1 MADPSSY
8 RPRPGEIP
16 DSPGVYR
23 FRDEH
28 RRVIYVGKAKSLR
41 QRLANYFQD
50 LANLHPRTRTMVTTA
65 ASVEW
70 TVVSTEVEALQLEY
84 SWIKEYDPRFN
95 VKYRDDKSYP
105 YLAVTMNEE
114 FPRVQV
120 MRGHKKKGVRYFG
133 PYGHAWAIR
142 DTVDLL
148 LRVFPVR
155 TCSAGVFKNAARTGR
170 PCLLGYIG
178 KCSAPCVERISAEDH
193 QELAEEFC
201 DFMAGRTGTYL
212 RRLERKMGEA
222 AEDMEYERAAR
233 LRDDIGALRKAME
246 KSAVVLADATDADLI
261 AVAEDE
267 LEAAV
272 QIFHVRGGR
281 VRGQRGWVTDKVE
294 EITTGALVEHA
305 LQQLYG
311 EETGDA
317 VPKEVLVPAL
327 PDPVEPVQEWLADRR
342 GSGVS
347 LRIPQRGDKKAL
359 METVQRNAQQA
370 LVLHKTK
377 RASDLTTRSRALEEI
392 ADALDL
398 DSAPLRI
405 ECYDISHL
413 QGDDVVASMVVFEDG
428 LARKSEYRRF
438 QIKGFRGQDDVRS
451 MHEVITRRFRRYL
464 AEKERTGEWAD
475 GEDPGEGT
483 PRADGRDRVLSATP
497 GSPAAPGGEADSS
510 HQSAPAHQPAPGHA
524 ATSGQE
530 AALGRDAAPGQEAAP
545 SHEAAPGREAAPGD
559 EATPGQEAAP
569 GHHAAP
575 GHQAAPSQEA
585 APDHQ
590 AAAPGHGAADDL
602 ALADG
607 SGLKDEDGRPKRFA
621 YPPQLVV
628 VDGGQ
633 PQVAAAQRA
642 LDELGIDDIAV
653 CGLAK
658 RLEEV
663 WLPGEDDPV
672 VLPRTSEGLYLLQ
685 RVRDEAHRFAITY
698 QRTKRAKR
706 FRSSPLDDVPGLGET
721 RKQALIKHFG
731 SVKKLRSATI
741 DQICE
746 VPGIGRK
753 TAETVAVALARS
765 APATPAVNTAT
776 GEIMDDEDGAPET
789 TADAPGEPVSAGTP
803 DERRGQER

>member
-8 RPRPGEIP
+8 RPSPGQIP
-16 DSPGVYR
+16 DSPGVYK

-50 LANLHPRTRTMVTTA
+50 LAGLHPRTRSMVTTA

-84 SWIKEYDPRFN
+84 SWIKEFDPRFN

-105 YLAVTMNEE
+105 YLAVTMNEQY
-114 FPRVQV
+114 PRVQV
-120 MRGHKKKGVRYFG
+120 MRGHKKKGVKYFG
-133 PYGHAWAIR
+133 PYAHAWAIR

-178 KCSAPCVERISAEDH
+178 KCSAPCVERITAEDH
-193 QELAEEFC
+193 RELAEEFS

-212 RRLERKMGEA
+212 RRLERQMRDA
-222 AEDMEYERAAR
+222 AEEMEYERAAR
-233 LRDDIGALRKAME
+233 LRDDIEALKKAME
-246 KSAVVLADATDADLI
+246 KNAVVLADATDADLI

-294 EITTGALVEHA
+294 AVTTGDLVEHA

-311 EETGDA
+311 EETGDS

-327 PDPVEPVQEWLADRR
+327 PDPVEPVQEWLTGRR
-342 GSGVS
+342 GSNVS

-359 METVQRNAQQA
+359 METVQRNAQQS

-392 ADALDL
+392 AEALDL

-438 QIKGFRGQDDVRS
+438 QIKGRVGDTQVWHGEGQDDVRS
-451 MHEVITRRFRRYL
+451 MHEVIARRFRRYL
-464 AEKERTGEWAD
+464 AEKEKTGEWAE
-475 GEDPGEGT
+475 GEDAFTE
-483 PRADGRDRVLSATP
+483 
-497 GSPAAPGGEADSS
+497 
-510 HQSAPAHQPAPGHA
+510 
-524 ATSGQE
+524 
-530 AALGRDAAPGQEAAP
+530 
-545 SHEAAPGREAAPGD
+545 
-559 EATPGQEAAP
+559 
-569 GHHAAP
+569 
-575 GHQAAPSQEA
+575 
-585 APDHQ
+585 
-590 AAAPGHGAADDL
+590 
-602 ALADG
+602 
-607 SGLKDEDGRPKRFA
+607 EDGRPRRFA

-633 PQVAAAQRA
+633 PQVAAARRA

-706 FRSSPLDDVPGLGET
+706 FRASPLDDVPGLGDT
-721 RKQALIKHFG
+721 RKQALLKHFG
-731 SVKKLRSATI
+731 SLKKLRAATI
-741 DQICE
+741 DQIRE

-753 TAETVAVALARS
+753 TAETIAAALAQA
-765 APATPAVNTAT
+765 APTAPAVNTAT
-776 GEIMDDEDGAPET
+776 GEIMEDEEPGT
-789 TADAPGEPVSAGTP
+789 TADPSVEPVAAFTAGPP
-803 DERRGQER
+803 DRRRGQET

>member
-8 RPRPGEIP
+8 RPRPGDIP
-16 DSPGVYR
+16 DTPGVYR

-50 LANLHPRTRTMVTTA
+50 LVNLHPRTRTMVTTA

-133 PYGHAWAIR
+133 PYAHAWAIR
-142 DTVDLL
+142 DTVDLM

-155 TCSAGVFKNAARTGR
+155 TCSAGVFKNASRTGR

-178 KCSAPCVERISAEDH
+178 KCSAPCVGRISPEDH
-193 QELAEEFC
+193 RELAEEFC

-212 RRLERKMGEA
+212 RRLERQMMEA
-222 AEDMEYERAAR
+222 AEEMEYERAAR
-233 LRDDIGALRKAME
+233 LRDDIGALKKAME
-246 KSAVVLADATDADLI
+246 KNAVVLADATDADLI

-294 EITTGALVEHA
+294 EVTTGALVEHA

-327 PDPVEPVQEWLADRR
+327 PEPLDPVQEWLTARR
-342 GSGVS
+342 GSNVS

-359 METVQRNAQQA
+359 METVQRNAQQS

-392 ADALDL
+392 AEALDL

-428 LARKSEYRRF
+428 LQRKSEYRRF
-438 QIKGFRGQDDVRS
+438 QIKGFAGQDDVRS

-464 AEKERTGEWAD
+464 AEKEKTGEWTDGSGAD
-475 GEDPGEGT
+475 G
-483 PRADGRDRVLSATP
+483 
-497 GSPAAPGGEADSS
+497 
-510 HQSAPAHQPAPGHA
+510 
-524 ATSGQE
+524 
-530 AALGRDAAPGQEAAP
+530 
-545 SHEAAPGREAAPGD
+545 
-559 EATPGQEAAP
+559 
-569 GHHAAP
+569 
-575 GHQAAPSQEA
+575 
-585 APDHQ
+585 
-590 AAAPGHGAADDL
+590 

-607 SGLKDEDGRPKRFA
+607 DTALTGPDAVTRGLEEEVVDGSLKDDDGRPKKFA

-628 VDGGQ
+628 VDGGR

-663 WLPGEDDPV
+663 WVPDEEDPV

-741 DQICE
+741 EQIQE

-753 TAETVAVALARS
+753 TAETIAVALLRA
-765 APATPAVNTAT
+765 APAAPAVNTAT
-776 GEIMDDEDGAPET
+776 GEIIEDEEPDT
-789 TADAPGEPVSAGTP
+789 TGGSSGEPVTAGAP
-803 DERRGQER
+803 DERRGQET

>member
-155 TCSAGVFKNAARTGR
+155 TCSTGVFKNASRTGR

-178 KCSAPCVERISAEDH
+178 KCSAPCVGRITPEDH
-193 QELAEEFC
+193 QDLAEDFC

-212 RRLERKMGEA
+212 RRLEKQMMEA
-222 AEDMEYERAAR
+222 AEEMEYERAAR
-233 LRDDIGALRKAME
+233 LRDDIEALKKAME
-246 KSAVVLADATDADLI
+246 KNAVVLADATDADLI

-294 EITTGALVEHA
+294 EVTTGALVEHA

-327 PDPVEPVQEWLADRR
+327 PEPVEPVQEWLTGRR
-342 GSGVS
+342 GSNVS

-359 METVQRNAQQA
+359 METVERNAQQA
-370 LVLHKTK
+370 LALHKTK

-428 LARKSEYRRF
+428 LQRKSEYRRF
-438 QIKGFRGQDDVRS
+438 QIKGFAGQDDVRS

-464 AEKERTGEWAD
+464 AEKEKTGEWAEGEEAHTD
-475 GEDPGEGT
+475 GEPVLG
-483 PRADGRDRVLSATP
+483 DGDLLT
-497 GSPAAPGGEADSS
+497 SS
-510 HQSAPAHQPAPGHA
+510 
-524 ATSGQE
+524 
-530 AALGRDAAPGQEAAP
+530 
-545 SHEAAPGREAAPGD
+545 
-559 EATPGQEAAP
+559 
-569 GHHAAP
+569 
-575 GHQAAPSQEA
+575 
-585 APDHQ
+585 
-590 AAAPGHGAADDL
+590 
-602 ALADG
+602 
-607 SGLKDEDGRPKRFA
+607 LKDDDGRPRKFA

-633 PQVAAAQRA
+633 PQVAAARRA

-663 WLPGEDDPV
+663 WVPGDDDPV
-672 VLPRTSEGLYLLQ
+672 VLPRSSEGLYLLQ

-706 FRSSPLDDVPGLGET
+706 FRAGPLDDVPGLGET

-741 DQICE
+741 EQIQE

-753 TAETVAVALARS
+753 TAETIAAALARA
-765 APATPAVNTAT
+765 APAAPAVNTAT
-776 GEIMDDEDGAPET
+776 GEIIDDEEPDT
-789 TADAPGEPVSAGTP
+789 TGGSSGEPVSAGLP

>member
-8 RPRPGEIP
+8 RPKPGQIP
-16 DSPGVYR
+16 DSPGVYK

-28 RRVIYVGKAKSLR
+28 RRVIYVGKAKNLR
-41 QRLANYFQD
+41 QRVANYFQD

-84 SWIKEYDPRFN
+84 SWIKEFDPRFN

-105 YLAVTMNEE
+105 YLAVTLNEE

-120 MRGHKKKGVRYFG
+120 MRGAKKKGVRYFG

-142 DTVDLL
+142 ETVDLM

-178 KCSAPCVERISAEDH
+178 KCSAPCVGRVTPEEHR
-193 QELAEEFC
+193 ELAEDFC
-201 DFMAGRTGTYL
+201 DFMAGRTGTYI
-212 RRLERKMGEA
+212 RRLEKDMMQA
-222 AEDMEYERAAR
+222 AEEMEYERAAR
-233 LRDDIGALRKAME
+233 LRDDAEALKRAME

-267 LEAAV
+267 LEAAL

-294 EITTGALVEHA
+294 AVDTSGLVEHA

-311 EETGDA
+311 EERGDA

-327 PDPVEPVQEWLADRR
+327 PEDTEAVSQWLAERR
-342 GSGVS
+342 GSQVS
-347 LRIPQRGDKKAL
+347 LRIPQRGDKKDL
-359 METVQRNAQQA
+359 MITVQRNAQQA
-370 LVLHKTK
+370 LGLHKTK

-392 ADALDL
+392 AEALGL
-398 DSAPLRI
+398 DTAPLRI

-438 QIKGFRGQDDVRS
+438 QIKGFEGQDDVRS
-451 MHEVITRRFRRYL
+451 MHEVIGRRFKRYL
-464 AEKERTGEWAD
+464 QEKERTGEWEEQPTD
-475 GEDPGEGT
+475 T
-483 PRADGRDRVLSATP
+483 ATA
-497 GSPAAPGGEADSS
+497 GPAATGPVPGPAVTGPGL
-510 HQSAPAHQPAPGHA
+510 APAADERPSVA
-524 ATSGQE
+524 E
-530 AALGRDAAPGQEAAP
+530 DAEP
-545 SHEAAPGREAAPGD
+545 RED
-559 EATPGQEAAP
+559 
-569 GHHAAP
+569 
-575 GHQAAPSQEA
+575 
-585 APDHQ
+585 
-590 AAAPGHGAADDL
+590 
-602 ALADG
+602 
-607 SGLKDEDGRPKRFA
+607 DGRPKRFA

-633 PQVAAAQRA
+633 PQVAAAKRA

-663 WLPGEDDPV
+663 WLPDDDDPV
-672 VLPRTSEGLYLLQ
+672 VLPRSSEGLYLLQ

-698 QRTKRAKR
+698 QRAKRAKR
-706 FRSSPLDDVPGLGET
+706 IRTSPLDDVSGLGET

-731 SVKKLRSATI
+731 SVKKLRQATI
-741 DQICE
+741 DEICE
-746 VPGIGRK
+746 VPGIGRR
-753 TAETVAVALARS
+753 TAESVAAALAS
-765 APATPAVNTAT
+765 TAPAAPAVNTAT
-776 GEIMDDEDGAPET
+776 GEIIEEDDG
-789 TADAPGEPVSAGTP
+789 GNS
-803 DERRGQER
+803 

>member
-8 RPRPGEIP
+8 RPKPGQIP
-16 DSPGVYR
+16 DSPGVYK

-28 RRVIYVGKAKSLR
+28 RRVIYVGKAKNLR
-41 QRLANYFQD
+41 QRVANYFQD

-84 SWIKEYDPRFN
+84 SWIKEFDPRFN

-105 YLAVTMNEE
+105 YLAVTLNEE

-120 MRGHKKKGVRYFG
+120 MRGAKKKGVRYFG

-142 DTVDLL
+142 ETVDLM

-178 KCSAPCVERISAEDH
+178 KCSAPCVGRVTPEEHR
-193 QELAEEFC
+193 ELAEDFC
-201 DFMAGRTGTYL
+201 DFMAGRTGTYI
-212 RRLERKMGEA
+212 RRLEKDMMQA
-222 AEDMEYERAAR
+222 AEEMEYERAAR
-233 LRDDIGALRKAME
+233 LRDDAEALKRAME

-267 LEAAV
+267 LEAAL

-294 EITTGALVEHA
+294 AVDTSGLVEHA

-311 EETGDA
+311 EERGEA

-327 PDPVEPVQEWLADRR
+327 PEDAEAVSQWLAERR
-342 GSGVS
+342 GSQVS
-347 LRIPQRGDKKAL
+347 LRIPQRGDKKDL
-359 METVQRNAQQA
+359 MVTVQRNAQQA
-370 LVLHKTK
+370 LGLHKTK

-392 ADALDL
+392 AEALGL
-398 DSAPLRI
+398 DTAPLRI

-438 QIKGFRGQDDVRS
+438 QIKGFEGQDDVRS
-451 MHEVITRRFRRYL
+451 MHEVIGRRFKRYL
-464 AEKERTGEWAD
+464 QDKERTGEW
-475 GEDPGEGT
+475 EET
-483 PRADGRDRVLSATP
+483 PETA
-497 GSPAAPGGEADSS
+497 PAATGPVPAATGPVP
-510 HQSAPAHQPAPGHA
+510 APALTA
-524 ATSGQE
+524 ASPDDE
-530 AALGRDAAPGQEAAP
+530 PEP
-545 SHEAAPGREAAPGD
+545 RED
-559 EATPGQEAAP
+559 
-569 GHHAAP
+569 
-575 GHQAAPSQEA
+575 
-585 APDHQ
+585 
-590 AAAPGHGAADDL
+590 
-602 ALADG
+602 
-607 SGLKDEDGRPKRFA
+607 DGRPKRFA

-633 PQVAAAQRA
+633 PQVAAAKRA

-663 WLPGEDDPV
+663 WLPDDDDPV
-672 VLPRTSEGLYLLQ
+672 VLPRSSEGLYLLQ

-698 QRTKRAKR
+698 QRAKRAKR
-706 FRSSPLDDVPGLGET
+706 IRSSPLDDVTGLGET
-721 RKQALIKHFG
+721 RKQALVKHFG
-731 SVKKLRSATI
+731 SVKKLRQATI
-741 DQICE
+741 DEICE
-746 VPGIGRK
+746 VPGIGRR
-753 TAETVAVALARS
+753 TAESVAAALAS
-765 APATPAVNTAT
+765 TAPAAPAVNTAT
-776 GEIMDDEDGAPET
+776 GEIIEEDDG
-789 TADAPGEPVSAGTP
+789 GSS
-803 DERRGQER
+803 

>member
-8 RPRPGEIP
+8 RPKPGQIP

-23 FRDEH
+23 FRDDH

-41 QRLANYFQD
+41 PRLSSYFQD

-105 YLAVTMNEE
+105 YLAVTLNEE

-120 MRGHKKKGVRYFG
+120 MRGAKKKGVRYFG

-142 DTVDLL
+142 ETVDLM

-155 TCSAGVFKNAARTGR
+155 TCSAGVFKNAERTGR

-178 KCSAPCVERISAEDH
+178 KCSAPCVGRVTPEEHR
-193 QELAEEFC
+193 QLAEEFC
-201 DFMAGRTGTYL
+201 DFMAGRTGAYI
-212 RRLERKMGEA
+212 RRLERRMADA
-222 AEDMEYERAAR
+222 AEDMEYERAGR
-233 LRDDIGALRKAME
+233 LRDDIGALRRAME
-246 KSAVVLADATDADLI
+246 KNAVVLADATDADLI

-294 EITTGALVEHA
+294 AVDTAGLVTHA

-311 EETGDA
+311 EESGDS

-327 PDPVEPVQEWLADRR
+327 PEDPVETEALAQWLGERR
-342 GSGVS
+342 GSQVS
-347 LRIPQRGDKKAL
+347 LRIPQRGDKKDL
-359 METVQRNAQQA
+359 MATVGRNAQQS

-392 ADALDL
+392 AQALGL
-398 DSAPLRI
+398 DSVPLRI
-405 ECYDISHL
+405 ECFDISHL

-438 QIKGFRGQDDVRS
+438 QIKGFEGQDDVRS
-451 MHEVITRRFRRYL
+451 MHEVIGRRFKRYL
-464 AEKERTGEWAD
+464 AEKERTGEWT
-475 GEDPGEGT
+475 EEE
-483 PRADGRDRVLSATP
+483 
-497 GSPAAPGGEADSS
+497 GSPAQEPDAQDGPDPNGTDPNGANPNGAVSNGQDPVAPGEN
-510 HQSAPAHQPAPGHA
+510 
-524 ATSGQE
+524 
-530 AALGRDAAPGQEAAP
+530 
-545 SHEAAPGREAAPGD
+545 
-559 EATPGQEAAP
+559 
-569 GHHAAP
+569 GHH
-575 GHQAAPSQEA
+575 GR
-585 APDHQ
+585 
-590 AAAPGHGAADDL
+590 
-602 ALADG
+602 
-607 SGLKDEDGRPKRFA
+607 SGPASLKEDDGRPKRFA

-633 PQVAAAQRA
+633 PQVAAAKRA
-642 LDELGIDDIAV
+642 MDELGIDDVAV

-663 WLPGEDDPV
+663 WVPDDDDPV
-672 VLPRTSEGLYLLQ
+672 VLPRSSEGLYLLQ

-698 QRTKRAKR
+698 QRAKRAKR
-706 FRSSPLDDVPGLGET
+706 IRTSPLDDVPGLGET

-731 SVKKLRSATI
+731 SVKKLRQATI
-741 DQICE
+741 EQICE
-746 VPGIGRK
+746 VPGLGRK
-753 TAETVAVALARS
+753 TAESVAVALAGA
-765 APATPAVNTAT
+765 APAAPAVNTAT
-776 GEIMDDEDGAPET
+776 GEIMEDDGGSTHD
-789 TADAPGEPVSAGTP
+789 
-803 DERRGQER
+803 

>member
-8 RPRPGEIP
+8 RPKPGQIP
-16 DSPGVYR
+16 DSPGVYK

-28 RRVIYVGKAKSLR
+28 RRVIYVGKAKNLR
-41 QRLANYFQD
+41 QRVANYFQD
-50 LANLHPRTRTMVTTA
+50 LAGLHPRTRTMVTTA

-84 SWIKEYDPRFN
+84 SWIKEFDPRFN

-105 YLAVTMNEE
+105 YLAVTLNEE

-120 MRGHKKKGVRYFG
+120 MRGAKKKGVRYFG

-142 DTVDLL
+142 ETVDLM

-178 KCSAPCVERISAEDH
+178 KCSAPCVGRVTPEEHR
-193 QELAEEFC
+193 ELAEDFC
-201 DFMAGRTGTYL
+201 DFMAGRTGTYI
-212 RRLERKMGEA
+212 RRLEKDMMQA
-222 AEDMEYERAAR
+222 AEEMEYERAAR
-233 LRDDIGALRKAME
+233 LRDDAEALKRAME

-267 LEAAV
+267 LEAAL

-294 EITTGALVEHA
+294 AVDTSGLVEHA

-311 EETGDA
+311 EERGDA

-327 PDPVEPVQEWLADRR
+327 PEDAEAVSQWLAERR
-342 GSGVS
+342 GSQVS
-347 LRIPQRGDKKAL
+347 LRIPQRGDKKDL
-359 METVQRNAQQA
+359 MVTVQRNAQQA
-370 LVLHKTK
+370 LGLHKTK

-392 ADALDL
+392 AEALGL
-398 DSAPLRI
+398 DTAPLRI

-438 QIKGFRGQDDVRS
+438 QIKGFEGQDDVRS
-451 MHEVITRRFRRYL
+451 MHEVIGRRFKRYL
-464 AEKERTGEWAD
+464 QDKERTGEW
-475 GEDPGEGT
+475 EGT
-483 PRADGRDRVLSATP
+483 PETAPATTGPAPVPAATGPVPAPALSAA
-497 GSPAAPGGEADSS
+497 SPDDEPE
-510 HQSAPAHQPAPGHA
+510 P
-524 ATSGQE
+524 
-530 AALGRDAAPGQEAAP
+530 
-545 SHEAAPGREAAPGD
+545 RED
-559 EATPGQEAAP
+559 
-569 GHHAAP
+569 
-575 GHQAAPSQEA
+575 
-585 APDHQ
+585 
-590 AAAPGHGAADDL
+590 
-602 ALADG
+602 
-607 SGLKDEDGRPKRFA
+607 DGRPKRFA

-633 PQVAAAQRA
+633 PQVAAAKRA

-663 WLPGEDDPV
+663 WLPDDDDPV
-672 VLPRTSEGLYLLQ
+672 VLPRSSEGLYLLQ

-698 QRTKRAKR
+698 QRAKRAKR
-706 FRSSPLDDVPGLGET
+706 IRSSPLDDVTGLGET
-721 RKQALIKHFG
+721 RKQALVKHFG
-731 SVKKLRSATI
+731 SVKKLRQATI
-741 DQICE
+741 DEICE
-746 VPGIGRK
+746 VPGIGRR
-753 TAETVAVALARS
+753 TAESVAAALAS
-765 APATPAVNTAT
+765 TAPAAPAVNTAT
-776 GEIMDDEDGAPET
+776 GEIIEEDDG
-789 TADAPGEPVSAGTP
+789 GRS
-803 DERRGQER
+803 

>member
-8 RPRPGEIP
+8 RPKPGQIP
-16 DSPGVYR
+16 DSPGVYK

-28 RRVIYVGKAKSLR
+28 GRVIYVGKAKSLR
-41 QRLANYFQD
+41 QRLSSYFQD
-50 LANLHPRTRTMVTTA
+50 LAGLHPRTRTMVTTA

-105 YLAVTMNEE
+105 SLAVTLNEE

-120 MRGHKKKGVRYFG
+120 MRGPKKKGVRYFG
-133 PYGHAWAIR
+133 PYAHAWAIR
-142 DTVDLL
+142 ETVDLM

-155 TCSAGVFKNAARTGR
+155 TCSAGVFKRSHQIGR

-178 KCSAPCVERISAEDH
+178 KCSAPCVGRVTPEEHR
-193 QELAEEFC
+193 ELAEEFC
-201 DFMAGRTGTYL
+201 DFMAGRTGAYI
-212 RRLERKMGEA
+212 RRLEQRMHDA
-222 AEDMEYERAAR
+222 AEEMEYEKAAR
-233 LRDDIGALRKAME
+233 LRDDIEALRRALE
-246 KSAVVLADATDADLI
+246 KNAVVLADATDADLI

-294 EITTGALVEHA
+294 AVDTAGLVEHA

-311 EETGDA
+311 EESGDA

-327 PDPVEPVQEWLADRR
+327 PDPVEPVAQWLTGRR
-342 GSGVS
+342 GSRVD
-347 LRIPQRGDKKAL
+347 LRIPQRGDKKDL
-359 METVQRNAQQA
+359 MATVQRNAQQA
-370 LVLHKTK
+370 LALHKTK

-392 ADALDL
+392 TEALGL

-405 ECYDISHL
+405 ECFDISHL
-413 QGDDVVASMVVFEDG
+413 QGQDVVASMVVFEDG

-438 QIKGFRGQDDVRS
+438 QIKGFEGQDDVRS
-451 MHEVITRRFRRYL
+451 MHEVVSRRFRRYL
-464 AEKERTGEWAD
+464 RESLKTGEWA
-475 GEDPGEGT
+475 EE
-483 PRADGRDRVLSATP
+483 
-497 GSPAAPGGEADSS
+497 
-510 HQSAPAHQPAPGHA
+510 
-524 ATSGQE
+524 
-530 AALGRDAAPGQEAAP
+530 
-545 SHEAAPGREAAPGD
+545 APGD
-559 EATPGQEAAP
+559 EPGGEVPAEN
-569 GHHAAP
+569 G
-575 GHQAAPSQEA
+575 
-585 APDHQ
+585 D
-590 AAAPGHGAADDL
+590 
-602 ALADG
+602 
-607 SGLKDEDGRPKRFA
+607 RPKRFA

-642 LDELGIDDIAV
+642 LDELGVTDVAV

-685 RVRDEAHRFAITY
+685 RVRDEAHRFAIAY
-698 QRTKRAKR
+698 QRGKRS
-706 FRSSPLDDVPGLGET
+706 RSMKAGPLDTVPGLGET
-721 RKQALIKHFG
+721 RKQALLKHFG
-731 SVKKLRSATI
+731 SVKRLRAATVEE
-741 DQICE
+741 ICAA
-746 VPGIGRK
+746 PGIGRK
-753 TAETVAVALARS
+753 TAETVAAALAAT
-765 APATPAVNTAT
+765 APPAPAVNTAT
-776 GEIMDDEDGAPET
+776 GEIMDDAEE
-789 TADAPGEPVSAGTP
+789 
-803 DERRGQER
+803 

>member
-8 RPRPGEIP
+8 RPAPGQVP

-50 LANLHPRTRTMVTTA
+50 VAGLHPRTATMVTTA

-105 YLAVTMNEE
+105 SLAVTLGEE
-114 FPRVQV
+114 YPRVQV
-120 MRGHKKKGVRYFG
+120 MRGPKKKGVRYFG
-133 PYGHAWAIR
+133 PYAHAWAIR
-142 DTVDLL
+142 ETVDLM

-155 TCSAGVFKNAARTGR
+155 TCSAGVFKRSAQIGR

-178 KCSAPCVERISAEDH
+178 KCSAPCVGRITPEDH
-193 QELAEEFC
+193 RELAEEFC

-212 RRLERKMGEA
+212 SRLEKRMHEA
-222 AEDMEYERAAR
+222 AEEMEYEKAAR
-233 LRDDIGALRKAME
+233 LRDDIGALRRAME
-246 KSAVVLADATDADLI
+246 KNAVVLADATDADLI

-294 EITTGALVEHA
+294 AVDTAGLVEHA

-311 EETGDA
+311 EEHGEG

-327 PDPVEPVQEWLADRR
+327 PEDSAAVAQWLAEHR
-342 GSGVS
+342 GSQVS
-347 LRIPQRGDKKAL
+347 LRIPQRGDKKDL
-359 METVQRNAQQA
+359 METVRRNAVQSLA
-370 LVLHKTK
+370 LHKTK

-392 ADALDL
+392 AEALEL

-405 ECYDISHL
+405 ECFDISHL

-438 QIKGFRGQDDVRS
+438 QVKGRVGDTQVWHGAGQDDVRS
-451 MHEVITRRFRRYL
+451 MHEVVSRRFRRYL
-464 AEKERTGEWAD
+464 QEKLKTGEWSPED
-475 GEDPGEGT
+475 GDDPRPED
-483 PRADGRDRVLSATP
+483 
-497 GSPAAPGGEADSS
+497 
-510 HQSAPAHQPAPGHA
+510 
-524 ATSGQE
+524 
-530 AALGRDAAPGQEAAP
+530 
-545 SHEAAPGREAAPGD
+545 
-559 EATPGQEAAP
+559 
-569 GHHAAP
+569 
-575 GHQAAPSQEA
+575 
-585 APDHQ
+585 
-590 AAAPGHGAADDL
+590 
-602 ALADG
+602 
-607 SGLKDEDGRPKRFA
+607 DGRPKRFA

-628 VDGGQ
+628 VDGGR
-633 PQVAAAQRA
+633 PQVEAAQRA
-642 LDELGIDDIAV
+642 LTELGVDDVAV

-685 RVRDEAHRFAITY
+685 RVRDEAHRFAIQY
-698 QRTKRAKR
+698 QRNKRGKR
-706 FRSSPLDDVPGLGET
+706 LKAGPLDDVPGLGES
-721 RKQALIKHFG
+721 RKLALIKHFG
-731 SVKKLRSATI
+731 SVKKLRQATI

-753 TAETVAVALARS
+753 TAETVAVALARA
-765 APATPAVNTAT
+765 APAAPAVNTAT
-776 GEIMDDEDGAPET
+776 GEIIEDETPAP
-789 TADAPGEPVSAGTP
+789 AGTSA
-803 DERRGQER
+803 ERGTEQ

>member
-8 RPRPGEIP
+8 RPKPGQIP
-16 DSPGVYR
+16 DSPGVYK

-28 RRVIYVGKAKSLR
+28 RRVIYVGKAKNLR
-41 QRLANYFQD
+41 QRVANYFQD
-50 LANLHPRTRTMVTTA
+50 LAGLHPRTRTMVTTA

-84 SWIKEYDPRFN
+84 SWIKEFDPRFN

-105 YLAVTMNEE
+105 YLAVTLNEE

-120 MRGHKKKGVRYFG
+120 MRGAKKKGVRYFG

-142 DTVDLL
+142 ETVDLM

-178 KCSAPCVERISAEDH
+178 KCSAPCVGRVTPEEH
-193 QELAEEFC
+193 QELAEDFC
-201 DFMAGRTGTYL
+201 DFMAGRTGTYI
-212 RRLERKMGEA
+212 RRLEKDMMRA
-222 AEDMEYERAAR
+222 AEEMEYERAAR
-233 LRDDIGALRKAME
+233 LRDDAEALKRAME

-267 LEAAV
+267 LEAAL

-294 EITTGALVEHA
+294 AVDTSGLVEHA

-311 EETGDA
+311 EERGDA

-327 PDPVEPVQEWLADRR
+327 PEDAEAVSQWLAERR
-342 GSGVS
+342 GSQVS
-347 LRIPQRGDKKAL
+347 LRIPQRGDKKDL
-359 METVQRNAQQA
+359 MVTVQRNAQQA
-370 LVLHKTK
+370 LGLHKTK

-392 ADALDL
+392 AEALGL
-398 DSAPLRI
+398 DTAPLRI

-438 QIKGFRGQDDVRS
+438 QIKGFEGQDDVRS
-451 MHEVITRRFRRYL
+451 MHEVIGRRFKRYL
-464 AEKERTGEWAD
+464 QDKERTGEW
-475 GEDPGEGT
+475 EET
-483 PRADGRDRVLSATP
+483 PETAT
-497 GSPAAPGGEADSS
+497 G
-510 HQSAPAHQPAPGHA
+510 SAPAPAATGSVPVPAVTGPVPAP
-524 ATSGQE
+524 
-530 AALGRDAAPGQEAAP
+530 AP
-545 SHEAAPGREAAPGD
+545 
-559 EATPGQEAAP
+559 
-569 GHHAAP
+569 
-575 GHQAAPSQEA
+575 
-585 APDHQ
+585 
-590 AAAPGHGAADDL
+590 AAAPPG
-602 ALADG
+602 DG
-607 SGLKDEDGRPKRFA
+607 TEPREDDGRPKRFA

-633 PQVAAAQRA
+633 PQVAAARRA

-663 WLPGEDDPV
+663 WLPEDDDPV
-672 VLPRTSEGLYLLQ
+672 VLPRSSEGLYLLQ
-685 RVRDEAHRFAITY
+685 RIRDEAHRFAITY
-698 QRTKRAKR
+698 QRAKRAKR
-706 FRSSPLDDVPGLGET
+706 IRSSPLDDVTGLGET

-731 SVKKLRSATI
+731 SVKKLRQATI
-741 DQICE
+741 DEICE
-746 VPGIGRK
+746 VPGIGRR
-753 TAETVAVALARS
+753 TAESVAAALAS
-765 APATPAVNTAT
+765 TAPAAPAVNTAT
-776 GEIMDDEDGAPET
+776 GEIIEEDDG
-789 TADAPGEPVSAGTP
+789 GSS
-803 DERRGQER
+803 

>member
-8 RPRPGEIP
+8 RPKPGEIP

-50 LANLHPRTRTMVTTA
+50 LASLHPRTRTMVTTA

-84 SWIKEYDPRFN
+84 SWIKEFDPRFN

-120 MRGHKKKGVRYFG
+120 MRGQKRKGVRYFG

-178 KCSAPCVERISAEDH
+178 KCSAPCVDRVSADEHRDLAED
-193 QELAEEFC
+193 FC
-201 DFMAGRTGTYL
+201 DFMAGRTGTYI
-212 RRLERKMGEA
+212 RRLEQQMRDA
-222 AEDMEYERAAR
+222 AEEMEYERAAR
-233 LRDDIGALRKAME
+233 LRDDIGALKKAME

-311 EETGDA
+311 EEKGDS

-327 PDPVEPVQEWLADRR
+327 PDPVEPVQEWLTERR

-392 ADALDL
+392 AEALDL

-428 LARKSEYRRF
+428 LQRKSEYRRF
-438 QIKGFRGQDDVRS
+438 QIKGFAGQDDVRS
-451 MHEVITRRFRRYL
+451 MHEVISRRFRRYL
-464 AEKERTGEWAD
+464 AEKEKTGEWVD
-475 GEDPGEGT
+475 DLPEEGT
-483 PRADGRDRVLSATP
+483 P
-497 GSPAAPGGEADSS
+497 EN
-510 HQSAPAHQPAPGHA
+510 
-524 ATSGQE
+524 
-530 AALGRDAAPGQEAAP
+530 
-545 SHEAAPGREAAPGD
+545 
-559 EATPGQEAAP
+559 
-569 GHHAAP
+569 
-575 GHQAAPSQEA
+575 
-585 APDHQ
+585 
-590 AAAPGHGAADDL
+590 
-602 ALADG
+602 
-607 SGLKDEDGRPKRFA
+607 GLKDDDGRPKKFA

-633 PQVAAAQRA
+633 PQVAAAKKA

-663 WLPGEDDPV
+663 WLPDDDDPV

-698 QRTKRAKR
+698 QRTKRAQR
-706 FRSSPLDDVPGLGET
+706 FRSSPLDDVPGLGDT
-721 RKQALIKHFG
+721 RKQALLKHFG
-731 SVKKLRSATI
+731 SLKKLRSATI

-753 TAETVAVALARS
+753 TAETIAVALAQA
-765 APATPAVNTAT
+765 APAAPAVNTAT
-776 GEIMDDEDGAPET
+776 GEIMDEEEPGT
-789 TADAPGEPVSAGTP
+789 TGSGGEPVTAGAP
-803 DERRGQER
+803 DERRGQET

>member
-8 RPRPGEIP
+8 RPKPGQIP
-16 DSPGVYR
+16 DSPGVYK

-41 QRLANYFQD
+41 QRLASYFQD

-84 SWIKEYDPRFN
+84 SWIKEFDPRFN

-120 MRGHKKKGVRYFG
+120 MRGQKRKGVRYFG

-178 KCSAPCVERISAEDH
+178 KCSAPCVERVSAEEHRD
-193 QELAEEFC
+193 LAEEFC
-201 DFMAGRTGTYL
+201 DFMAGRTGTYI
-212 RRLERKMGEA
+212 RRLEKQMTDA
-222 AEDMEYERAAR
+222 AEEMEYERAAR
-233 LRDDIGALRKAME
+233 LRDDIEALKKAME

-261 AVAEDE
+261 AVSEDE

-294 EITTGALVEHA
+294 AVTTGDLVEHA

-311 EETGDA
+311 EETGDS

-327 PDPVEPVQEWLADRR
+327 PDLVEPVQEWLAERR
-342 GSGVS
+342 GSNVS

-359 METVQRNAQQA
+359 METVQRNALQSLA
-370 LVLHKTK
+370 LHKTK

-392 ADALDL
+392 AEALDL

-428 LARKSEYRRF
+428 LQRKSEYRRF
-438 QIKGFRGQDDVRS
+438 QIKGFEGQDDVRS
-451 MHEVITRRFRRYL
+451 MREVITRRFRRYL
-464 AEKERTGEWAD
+464 AEKEKTGEWAD
-475 GEDPGEGT
+475 GE
-483 PRADGRDRVLSATP
+483 
-497 GSPAAPGGEADSS
+497 
-510 HQSAPAHQPAPGHA
+510 
-524 ATSGQE
+524 
-530 AALGRDAAPGQEAAP
+530 
-545 SHEAAPGREAAPGD
+545 
-559 EATPGQEAAP
+559 
-569 GHHAAP
+569 
-575 GHQAAPSQEA
+575 
-585 APDHQ
+585 
-590 AAAPGHGAADDL
+590 
-602 ALADG
+602 
-607 SGLKDEDGRPKRFA
+607 SGLTEEDGRPKRFA

-633 PQVAAAQRA
+633 PQVAAAKKA

-663 WLPGEDDPV
+663 WLPDEGDPV

-706 FRSSPLDDVPGLGET
+706 FRASPLDDVPGLGET

-741 DQICE
+741 DQIRE

-753 TAETVAVALARS
+753 TAETIAVALAQA
-765 APATPAVNTAT
+765 APAAPAVNTAT
-776 GEIMDDEDGAPET
+776 GEIMGDEEDGEPET
-789 TADAPGEPVSAGTP
+789 TAGSSEEPVTAGAS

>member
-8 RPRPGEIP
+8 RPKPGQIP
-16 DSPGVYR
+16 DSPGVYK
-23 FRDEH
+23 FRDDH

-41 QRLANYFQD
+41 PRLSSYFQD

-105 YLAVTMNEE
+105 YLAVTLNEE

-120 MRGHKKKGVRYFG
+120 LRGAKKKGVRYFG

-142 DTVDLL
+142 ETVDLM

-155 TCSAGVFKNAARTGR
+155 TCSAGVFKNAERTGR

-178 KCSAPCVERISAEDH
+178 KCSAPCVGRVTPDEHR
-193 QELAEEFC
+193 ELAEEFC
-201 DFMAGRTGTYL
+201 DFMAGRTGAYI
-212 RRLERKMGEA
+212 RRLEQRMAIA
-222 AEDMEYERAAR
+222 AEDMEYEKAGR
-233 LRDDIGALRKAME
+233 LRDDIGALRRAME

-294 EITTGALVEHA
+294 AVDTAGLVEHA

-311 EETGDA
+311 EETGDS

-327 PDPVEPVQEWLADRR
+327 PEDPLATEALGLWLSERR
-342 GSGVS
+342 GSQVS
-347 LRIPQRGDKKAL
+347 LRIPQRGDKKDL
-359 METVQRNAQQA
+359 MATVGRNARQS

-392 ADALDL
+392 AGALGL
-398 DSAPLRI
+398 DSVPLRI
-405 ECYDISHL
+405 ECFDISHL

-428 LARKSEYRRF
+428 LARKGEYRRF
-438 QIKGFRGQDDVRS
+438 QIKGFEGQDDVRS
-451 MHEVITRRFRRYL
+451 MHEVIGRRFKRYL
-464 AEKERTGEWAD
+464 AEKERTGEWTEEEEGPAD
-475 GEDPGEGT
+475 EDPT
-483 PRADGRDRVLSATP
+483 
-497 GSPAAPGGEADSS
+497 SPAENGEPEENGENGESEEN
-510 HQSAPAHQPAPGHA
+510 GRNGR
-524 ATSGQE
+524 SG
-530 AALGRDAAPGQEAAP
+530 P
-545 SHEAAPGREAAPGD
+545 S
-559 EATPGQEAAP
+559 
-569 GHHAAP
+569 
-575 GHQAAPSQEA
+575 
-585 APDHQ
+585 
-590 AAAPGHGAADDL
+590 
-602 ALADG
+602 
-607 SGLKDEDGRPKRFA
+607 LKDDDGRPKRFA

-633 PQVAAAQRA
+633 PQVAAAKRA
-642 LDELGIDDIAV
+642 MDELGIDDVAV

-663 WLPGEDDPV
+663 WLPDDDDPV
-672 VLPRTSEGLYLLQ
+672 VLPRSSEGLYLLQ

-698 QRTKRAKR
+698 QRAKRAKR
-706 FRSSPLDDVPGLGET
+706 IRTSPLDDVPGLGET

-731 SVKKLRSATI
+731 SVKKLRQATI
-741 DQICE
+741 EQICE
-746 VPGIGRK
+746 VPGLGRK
-753 TAETVAVALARS
+753 TAESVAVALAQA
-765 APATPAVNTAT
+765 APAAPAVNTAT
-776 GEIMDDEDGAPET
+776 GEIMEDDGGSTHD
-789 TADAPGEPVSAGTP
+789 
-803 DERRGQER
+803 